1 MIDIHKGQTEDQES
15 AAKPAEPSVFIG
27 DDDGAS
33 KPLPEE
39 PQSLAEH
46 LESAPQACSDET
58 SADPERPP
66 SDVIPDEPE
75 PSDPDEAPAEP
86 EPTASR
92 RDWRSWLSSGWA
104 KFVYF
109 LALVSAVVTI
119 VAYVEG
125 KLGDSAISI
134 PEIRVQLVESVEA
147 TYRRQKEAAE
157 AIVGDWQER
166 ERQLEA
172 ALKQRD
178 AQLQRIHALAEEFQ
192 RIASG
197 ADADTIASKLTRIL
211 QEQGPSQAL
220 DYIETQR
227 EDIVA
232 RFLADRAANLAKLE
246 PLLAS
251 AGLYASEGEA
261 EQARGLYAQ
270 IVELAPDW
278 PEALDA
284 HWGFL
289 IDQGDLAM
297 IRGTLDAAERDFAL
311 ARQRVETL
319 IALQPEEPRW
329 QGNLGL
335 CFDRIGDVKVARG
348 DLDGAQQDYEG
359 SLAIAKRL
367 AADEPGNAGWQR
379 DLSVSLN
386 KLGDVKVARGDL
398 DGAQQ
403 DYEGSLAIRERLAAD
418 EPGNAGWQRDLS
430 VSLEKLGDVKVARG
444 DLDGA
449 QQDYEGSLAIR
460 ERLAADEPGNAGWQR
475 ELSVSLI
482 KLGDVKVARGDLDG
496 AQQDYEGSLAI
507 LERLAA
513 DEPGN
518 AGWQRDL
525 SVGLNKLGDVKVAR
539 GDLDGAQQDYEGTH
553 AILERLA
560 ADEPGNA
567 GWQRDLS
574 VSLNKLGDVKVA
586 RGDLDGAQQDY
597 EGSLAIMVRQA
608 ADEPGNAGWQR
619 DLAVS
624 HYKLGTVADARGDQR
639 ALAQHWSAMLA
650 IFDAL
655 DQAGMHI
662 SPSDRA
668 GLPAIRAR
676 VEAIST
682 ATPARNTP
690 AMSPGAD

>member
-1 MIDIHKGQTEDQES
+1 MFVLNPGQHSPDVIAAAMEHS
-15 AAKPAEPSVFIG
+15 ANSAPAVSKACILRHSQWRSGRCLLRTLSFSIFALALGVVGIASAVDHGQPEAQAVQQAMPAELTPAPALAPAHPASDTAPVATEPAAFWSEPEQPAAPAIADRQPPSDAEPEAVESE
-27 DDDGAS
+27 AAES
-33 KPLPEE
+33 KPL
-39 PQSLAEH
+39 QRAE
-46 LESAPQACSDET
+46 
-58 SADPERPP
+58 
-66 SDVIPDEPE
+66 
-75 PSDPDEAPAEP
+75 EAPSVQPSAESV
-86 EPTASR
+86 PTASEPESLSLR
-92 RDWRSWLSSGWA
+92 DTLRDWLLSNWE
-104 KFVYF
+104 K
-109 LALVSAVVTI
+109 LAAAFGVIGTIFTI
-119 VAYVEG
+119 VGYIEQKRRVG
-125 KLGDSAISI
+125 PITIPKLQAQLLDSIK
-134 PEIRVQLVESVEA
+134 A

-211 QEQGPSQAL
+211 QEQGPFQAL

-232 RFLADRAANLAKLE
+232 RYLADRAANLAKLE

-284 HWGFL
+284 HRWFL

-329 QGNLGL
+329 QRNLGL
-335 CFDRIGDVKVARG
+335 CFDRTGDVKVARG
-348 DLDGAQQDYEG
+348 DLDGAQEDYES
-359 SLAIAKRL
+359 SL
-367 AADEPGNAGWQR
+367 
-379 DLSVSLN
+379 
-386 KLGDVKVARGDL
+386 
-398 DGAQQ
+398 
-403 DYEGSLAIRERLAAD
+403 
-418 EPGNAGWQRDLS
+418 
-430 VSLEKLGDVKVARG
+430 
-444 DLDGA
+444 
-449 QQDYEGSLAIR
+449 
-460 ERLAADEPGNAGWQR
+460 
-475 ELSVSLI
+475 
-482 KLGDVKVARGDLDG
+482 
-496 AQQDYEGSLAI
+496 
-507 LERLAA
+507 
-513 DEPGN
+513 
-518 AGWQRDL
+518 
-525 SVGLNKLGDVKVAR
+525 
-539 GDLDGAQQDYEGTH
+539 

>member
-1 MIDIHKGQTEDQES
+1 MKHLPI
-15 AAKPAEPSVFIG
+15 PSG
-27 DDDGAS
+27 
-33 KPLPEE
+33 
-39 PQSLAEH
+39 
-46 LESAPQACSDET
+46 
-58 SADPERPP
+58 RPP
-66 SDVIPDEPE
+66 MSFLTSRSHRIPMRRQQSRSPR
-75 PSDPDEAPAEP
+75 PPAAIGAPGSAR
-86 EPTASR
+86 A
-92 RDWRSWLSSGWA
+92 GA

-125 KLGDSAISI
+125 KLGDGAISI

-329 QGNLGL
+329 QRNLGL
-335 CFDRIGDVKVARG
+335 CFNRSGNVKVARG
-348 DLDGAQQDYEG
+348 DLDGAQQDFE
-359 SLAIAKRL
+359 S
-367 AADEPGNAGWQR
+367 
-379 DLSVSLN
+379 
-386 KLGDVKVARGDL
+386 
-398 DGAQQ
+398 
-403 DYEGSLAIRERLAAD
+403 
-418 EPGNAGWQRDLS
+418 
-430 VSLEKLGDVKVARG
+430 
-444 DLDGA
+444 
-449 QQDYEGSLAIR
+449 
-460 ERLAADEPGNAGWQR
+460 
-475 ELSVSLI
+475 
-482 KLGDVKVARGDLDG
+482 
-496 AQQDYEGSLAI
+496 SLAI
-507 LERLAA
+507 LERLVAA
-513 DEPGN
+513 EPRQCRVA
-518 AGWQRDL
+518 AGSVGEPDL
-525 SVGLNKLGDVKVAR
+525 S
-539 GDLDGAQQDYEGTH
+539 
-553 AILERLA
+553 
-560 ADEPGNA
+560 
-567 GWQRDLS
+567 
-574 VSLNKLGDVKVA
+574 
-586 RGDLDGAQQDY
+586 
-597 EGSLAIMVRQA
+597 RQCQSR
-608 ADEPGNAGWQR
+608 PR
-619 DLAVS
+619 
-624 HYKLGTVADARGDQR
+624 
-639 ALAQHWSAMLA
+639 
-650 IFDAL
+650 
-655 DQAGMHI
+655 
-662 SPSDRA
+662 
-668 GLPAIRAR
+668 
-676 VEAIST
+676 
-682 ATPARNTP
+682 
-690 AMSPGAD
+690 

>member
-1 MIDIHKGQTEDQES
+1 MFVLNPGQHSRDVIAAAMEHS
-15 AAKPAEPSVFIG
+15 ANSAPAVSKACILRHSQWRSGRCLLRTLSFSIFALALGVVGIASAVDHGQPEAQAVQQAMPAELTPAPAPAPAQPASDTAPVATEPAAFWSEPEQPAAPAIADRQSPSDAEPEAVESE
-27 DDDGAS
+27 AAES
-33 KPLPEE
+33 KPL
-39 PQSLAEH
+39 QRAE
-46 LESAPQACSDET
+46 
-58 SADPERPP
+58 
-66 SDVIPDEPE
+66 
-75 PSDPDEAPAEP
+75 EAPSVQPSAESV
-86 EPTASR
+86 PTASEPESLSLHDTL
-92 RDWRSWLSSGWA
+92 RDWLLSGWA
-104 KFVYF
+104 MLVY
-109 LALVSAVVTI
+109 AIGVISGIVTI
-119 VAYVEG
+119 VGYIEQKRRDG
-125 KLGDSAISI
+125 PITIPKLQAQLLDSI
-134 PEIRVQLVESVEA
+134 EA

-178 AQLQRIHALAEEFQ
+178 AQLQRMHALAEEFQ

-335 CFDRIGDVKVARG
+335 CFDRSGNVKVARG
-348 DLDGAQQDYEG
+348 DLDGAQQDYERD
-359 SLAIAKRL
+359 LAIAERL

-403 DYEGSLAIRERLAAD
+403 DYEGSLAIRKRLAAD
-418 EPGNAGWQRDLS
+418 EPGNAEWQRDLS
-430 VSLEKLGDVKVARG
+430 VSLD
-444 DLDGA
+444 
-449 QQDYEGSLAIR
+449 
-460 ERLAADEPGNAGWQR
+460 
-475 ELSVSLI
+475 
-482 KLGDVKVARGDLDG
+482 
-496 AQQDYEGSLAI
+496 
-507 LERLAA
+507 
-513 DEPGN
+513 
-518 AGWQRDL
+518 
-525 SVGLNKLGDVKVAR
+525 KLGDVKVAR

-567 GWQRDLS
+567 G
-574 VSLNKLGDVKVA
+574 
-586 RGDLDGAQQDY
+586 
-597 EGSLAIMVRQA
+597 
-608 ADEPGNAGWQR
+608 
-619 DLAVS
+619 
-624 HYKLGTVADARGDQR
+624 
-639 ALAQHWSAMLA
+639 
-650 IFDAL
+650 
-655 DQAGMHI
+655 
-662 SPSDRA
+662 
-668 GLPAIRAR
+668 
-676 VEAIST
+676 
-682 ATPARNTP
+682 
-690 AMSPGAD
+690 

>member
-15 AAKPAEPSVFIG
+15 AAKPAEPSVSIG

-46 LESAPQACSDET
+46 LESAPRACSDET

-75 PSDPDEAPAEP
+75 PSDSDEAPAEP

-197 ADADTIASKLTRIL
+197 TDADTIASKLTRIL

-232 RFLADRAANLAKLE
+232 RYLADRAANLAKLE

-284 HWGFL
+284 HRWFL

-297 IRGTLDAAERDFAL
+297 IRGTLDAAERDF
-311 ARQRVETL
+311 
-319 IALQPEEPRW
+319 
-329 QGNLGL
+329 
-335 CFDRIGDVKVARG
+335 
-348 DLDGAQQDYEG
+348 
-359 SLAIAKRL
+359 
-367 AADEPGNAGWQR
+367 
-379 DLSVSLN
+379 
-386 KLGDVKVARGDL
+386 
-398 DGAQQ
+398 
-403 DYEGSLAIRERLAAD
+403 
-418 EPGNAGWQRDLS
+418 
-430 VSLEKLGDVKVARG
+430 
-444 DLDGA
+444 
-449 QQDYEGSLAIR
+449 
-460 ERLAADEPGNAGWQR
+460 
-475 ELSVSLI
+475 
-482 KLGDVKVARGDLDG
+482 
-496 AQQDYEGSLAI
+496 
-507 LERLAA
+507 
-513 DEPGN
+513 
-518 AGWQRDL
+518 
-525 SVGLNKLGDVKVAR
+525 
-539 GDLDGAQQDYEGTH
+539 
-553 AILERLA
+553 
-560 ADEPGNA
+560 
-567 GWQRDLS
+567 
-574 VSLNKLGDVKVA
+574 
-586 RGDLDGAQQDY
+586 
-597 EGSLAIMVRQA
+597 
-608 ADEPGNAGWQR
+608 
-619 DLAVS
+619 
-624 HYKLGTVADARGDQR
+624 

-682 ATPARNTP
+682 ATPMRNTP
-690 AMSPGAD
+690 AMSPGAELPVTASMIWDRRSDRTGAEATSSGLMPLMYSASGQLVCRIGRTRVSSRG